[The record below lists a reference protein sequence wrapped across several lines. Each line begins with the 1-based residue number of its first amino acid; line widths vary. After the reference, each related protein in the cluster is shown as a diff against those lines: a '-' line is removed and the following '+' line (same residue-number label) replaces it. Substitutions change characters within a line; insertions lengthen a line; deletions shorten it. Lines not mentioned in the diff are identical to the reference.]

1 MISFRQY
8 NSFLQSFLIQSLSL
22 TKISNMLLTQFQAML
37 QFYVNMFFFEWAKI
51 SIFNILYIFYK
62 IVGDRNFGFIICF

>member
-1 MISFRQY
+1 
-8 NSFLQSFLIQSLSL
+8 
-22 TKISNMLLTQFQAML
+22 MLLTQFQAML

>member
-1 MISFRQY
+1 
-8 NSFLQSFLIQSLSL
+8 
-22 TKISNMLLTQFQAML
+22 MLLTQFQAML

-62 IVGDRNFGFIICF
+62 IVGDRNFGFITKEKVGGDIANPVSQDL